1 MVNKYKI
8 LVYYVL
14 FSSVWILATDNLLV
28 LLNISKGTL
37 LIFHNIKG
45 FLFVLLTSIFIFYL
59 VLKRE
64 AYKNEKREKDKLS
77 VLINSMVD
85 FVNFKDGEGRWT
97 KANDFALE
105 LFQLEDVDY
114 VGKKDS
120 ELAEYTEFYAEALR
134 YCETSDEQA
143 WLIGTKSRC
152 IEEIPMPDGS
162 VKTFDTIKIPL
173 FHEDGS
179 RKELVVMG
187 RDVTEK
193 VLAEKKLAESE
204 QRYKSLFD
212 FNPELVYMID
222 LEGRLTEVNEHFYRF
237 TGFTKKEIV
246 NKTVLPIISK
256 RDRWKIYKSYK
267 QLIHHN
273 QSFTNEEI
281 EIVMKDHTTKILRC
295 TSVPMIINERTVG
308 IIGYAVDIS
317 KEKETERLLRKTEKL
332 SVVGEL
338 AASVAHEI
346 RNPLTSLK
354 GFVQMLQSSNKENE
368 FYYRIML
375 DELERM
381 NIISSELLVLAKP
394 QKIQFQKKDINNL
407 LRDVK
412 SLLESEANLYGVTLH
427 IQINENLPIIDCEP
441 NQLKQLFIN
450 IMKNSIEAS
459 SKNVYVSL
467 EMMDVQTVKVTFKD
481 DGCGIDEDRLKHLG
495 EPFYSMKEKGTGL
508 GLTVSYRIVEFHK
521 GKISFISSKNK
532 GTEVELLLPIHKS
545 TMP

>member
-8 LVYYVL
+8 LFYYVI

-28 LLNISKGTL
+28 LLNIPKGTL
-37 LIFHNIKG
+37 LVFQNIKG

-64 AYKNEKREKDKLS
+64 AYKNEKQEKDKLTI
-77 VLINSMVD
+77 LINSMVD
-85 FVNFKDGEGRWT
+85 FVNFKDGDGRWT
-97 KANDFALE
+97 KANDFALA
-105 LFQLEDVDY
+105 LFQLEGVDY

-120 ELAEYTEFYAEALR
+120 ELAEYTEFYSEALR
-134 YCETSDEQA
+134 YCEHSDEQA
-143 WLIGTKSRC
+143 WLKGKKSRC

-162 VKTFDTIKIPL
+162 VKTFDTIKIPS

-187 RDVTEK
+187 RDVTER

-222 LEGRLTEVNEHFYRF
+222 LKGRLTDVNEHFYRF
-237 TGFTKKEIV
+237 TGFTKKEYV
-246 NKTVLPIISK
+246 NKMILPLISK
-256 RDRWKIYKSYK
+256 RDRWKVYKSYK
-267 QLIHHN
+267 HIIYN
-273 QSFTNEEI
+273 NRSFTNEEI
-281 EIVMKDHTTKILRC
+281 EIVMKDHTTKTLRC
-295 TSVPMIINERTVG
+295 TSVPMIINEKTVG

-354 GFVQMLQSSNKENE
+354 GFVQMLKDSNKEHE

-375 DELERM
+375 DELERI
-381 NIISSELLVLAKP
+381 NIIASELLVLAKP
-394 QKIQFQKKDINNL
+394 QKIQFQKKNINYL
-407 LRDVK
+407 LKDVK
-412 SLLESEANLYGVTLH
+412 SLLESEANLYGVTLN
-427 IQINENLPIIDCEP
+427 IQVNELLPIIDCEP

-459 SKNVYVSL
+459 SKNVHVFL
-467 EMMDVQTVKVTFKD
+467 EMHDEKTVKVLFKD
-481 DGCGIDEDRLKHLG
+481 DGCGIDEGRLKHLG

-521 GKISFISSKNK
+521 GKISFKSSVNQ
-532 GTEVELLLPIHKS
+532 GTEVELLLPIHK
-545 TMP
+545 

>member
-1 MVNKYKI
+1 MLNKYKI
-8 LVYYVL
+8 LFFYVL
-14 FSSVWILATDNLLV
+14 FSSIWILATDNILV
-28 LLNISKGTL
+28 LLNIPKGTL
-37 LIFHNIKG
+37 LIFQNIKG

-64 AYKNEKREKDKLS
+64 AYLNEKEEKNKLS
-77 VLINSMVD
+77 LLINSMVD

-97 KANDFALE
+97 KANDFALQ
-105 LFQLEDVDY
+105 LFQIENVDY

-120 ELAEYTEFYAEALR
+120 ELAEYTEFYADALR
-134 YCETSDEQA
+134 YCEISDEQA
-143 WLIGTKSRC
+143 WLKGTKSRC
-152 IEEIPMPDGS
+152 IEEISMPDGS
-162 VKTFDTIKIPL
+162 VKTFDTIKIPS
-173 FHEDGS
+173 FNEDGS

-187 RDVTEK
+187 RDVTER

-204 QRYKSLFD
+204 QKYKSLFD

-222 LEGRLTEVNEHFYRF
+222 LNGRLAEVNEHFYRF
-237 TGFTKKEIV
+237 TGYTKEEYVFK
-246 NKTVLPIISK
+246 PIFPLISK
-256 RDRWKIYKSYK
+256 RDRRKVYQSY
-267 QLIHHN
+267 QHIINHN

-281 EIVMKDHTTKILRC
+281 EIIMKDQTTKILRC
-295 TSVPMIINERTVG
+295 TSVPMIINEKTVG

-354 GFVQMLQSSNKENE
+354 GFVQMLQKTNKEQE

-375 DELERM
+375 DELERI

-394 QKIQFQKKDINNL
+394 QKIQFQKTNINHLLKD
-407 LRDVK
+407 VG
-412 SLLESEANLYGVTLH
+412 SLLESEANLYGVTLD
-427 IQINENLPIIDCEP
+427 IQVNEGLPIIDCEP
-441 NQLKQLFIN
+441 HQLKQLFIN
-450 IMKNSIEAS
+450 IIKNSIEAS
-459 SKNVYVSL
+459 SKNVHVSL
-467 EMMDVQTVKVTFKD
+467 ELKDQHTVKILFKD
-481 DGCGIDEDRLKHLG
+481 DGCGIDKERLKHLG

-521 GKISFISSKNK
+521 GKISFRSSVNQ
-532 GTEVELLLPIHKS
+532 GTEVELLLPIHK
-545 TMP
+545 